1 MDLMGD
7 FFLIPG
13 WLLARFT
20 EKYANFSQ
28 VIVIFAYLNKY
39 LVNYYF
45 STWLSQLILP
55 ISLKLQLASSLK
67 SENHQLIA
75 RSG

>member
-1 MDLMGD
+1 MGD

-20 EKYANFSQ
+20 GKYANFSQ

-45 STWLSQLILP
+45 STSLSQLILP

-67 SENHQLIA
+67 GEKHQFIA
-75 RSG
+75 RKA